1 MDAVHSLRP
10 LAVQINFTAVPMVI
24 FIFFNYI
31 ASIFFQLQGLSCD
44 IKAGRCIGKSY
55 DLLLTQLST
64 SHIVNKNHDKSV
76 KKLQHR
82 DSWPVKNMTRQY
94 FYVQC
99 LFAYVYEQGVPQKRL
114 LRRR

>member
-1 MDAVHSLRP
+1 M
-10 LAVQINFTAVPMVI
+10 
-24 FIFFNYI
+24 
-31 ASIFFQLQGLSCD
+31 
-44 IKAGRCIGKSY
+44 
-55 DLLLTQLST
+55 LTQLST

-99 LFAYVYEQGVPQKRL
+99 LFAYVYETGVPVKEKVITSLITGVFGTPGMSLKL
-114 LRRR
+114 LLNAQPIKEMGHL